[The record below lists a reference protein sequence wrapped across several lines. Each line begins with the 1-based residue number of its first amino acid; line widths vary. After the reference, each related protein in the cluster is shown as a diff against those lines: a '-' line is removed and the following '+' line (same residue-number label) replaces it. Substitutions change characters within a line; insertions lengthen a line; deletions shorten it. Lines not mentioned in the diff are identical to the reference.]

1 MLEEFARTAQIIAGA
16 VAAWFDQ
23 PGDLEGFGDRFE
35 HGLALLESG
44 LRV

>member
-44 LRV
+44 LPV